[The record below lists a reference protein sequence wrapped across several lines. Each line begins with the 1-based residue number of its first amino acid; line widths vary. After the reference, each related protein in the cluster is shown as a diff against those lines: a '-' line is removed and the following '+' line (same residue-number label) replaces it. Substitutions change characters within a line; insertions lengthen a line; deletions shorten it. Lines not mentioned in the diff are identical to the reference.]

1 MASLD
6 RVFLAKRYIKS
17 DNINGNG
24 RIQRQS
30 WYEHYNVRSLT
41 TIMNMP
47 DRRIQPKLALVMA
60 LLTTITSLL
69 ATSCTDPK
77 TTGGTGGTTPTTSTA
92 PSNSNNQGLKIGSL
106 LSSTGDASA
115 IAQPLPIAI
124 KMAVDTVNSCGG
136 INGTPVTLV
145 SEDDQS
151 DPSAGAA
158 AMTKL
163 SEVDKVAGVVGAWGS
178 GVSTAAADVAA
189 KNKVMI
195 VSPGSTSPV
204 FTERAKAGKYQGYWA
219 RTAPPDTYQAKAMA
233 QLAIKRGI
241 KKVATIAINNDYG
254 VGFEQ
259 QFVTEFKKLG
269 GTVVNEAKPTRYDAK
284 ATTFD
289 SEVRA
294 AFEGKPQA
302 LAAIV
307 YPDTG
312 SLILKAAYEQGLS
325 KGVTIM
331 LPDGAYSP
339 QFPNQVGKTAEGK
352 FIIDGAIGTVP
363 GAHGKALEDFNK
375 KWLATG
381 KPLTS
386 YLQHSWDATALLML
400 AAQAA
405 KTNTGEGIASKIRE
419 VANGPGEE
427 VSDLCQAITLLKA
440 GKKIN
445 YQGASGNVDIDA
457 QGDVLGTYDI
467 WQVQPD
473 GSLKTIDQ
481 VNIAGAGAGTAP
493 KVDAKPATGKP
504 ADKPK
509 ADEKPPATPKPAT
522 PGKQG

>member
-1 MASLD
+1 MTML
-6 RVFLAKRYIKS
+6 
-17 DNINGNG
+17 
-24 RIQRQS
+24 
-30 WYEHYNVRSLT
+30 
-41 TIMNMP
+41 
-47 DRRIQPKLALVMA
+47 DRRIQPKLAVVMA

-69 ATSCTDPK
+69 ATSCTDPNA
-77 TTGGTGGTTPTTSTA
+77 TTGGTGGANPTASTA
-92 PSNSNNQGLKIGSL
+92 PSTGGDSQGLKIGSL
-106 LSSTGDASA
+106 LSSTGDLAS
-115 IAQPLPIAI
+115 IAQPLPIAV
-124 KMAVDTVNSCGG
+124 KMAIDTVNSCGG
-136 INGTPVTLV
+136 INGSPVTLV

-163 SEVDKVAGVVGAWGS
+163 TEVDKVAGVVGAFGS
-178 GVSTAAADVAA
+178 GISTAASSVAA

-195 VSPGSTSPV
+195 ISPGSTSPV
-204 FTERAKAGKYQGYWA
+204 FTDRAKKGEYQGYWA
-219 RTAPPDTYQAKAMA
+219 RTAPPDTYQAQAMA
-233 QLAIKRGI
+233 QLARKKGFT
-241 KKVATIAINNDYG
+241 KVATIAINNDYG
-254 VGFEQ
+254 VGFEKE
-259 QFVTEFKKLG
+259 FVAAFKKLG
-269 GTVVNEAKPTRYDAK
+269 GTVTNEAKPTRYDAK
-284 ATTFD
+284 GTTFS
-289 SEVRA
+289 SEVKA
-294 AFEGKPQA
+294 AFDGKPQA
-302 LAAIV
+302 IAALV

-312 SLILKAAYEQGLS
+312 SILLKDAYEQGLS

-339 QFPNQVGKTAEGK
+339 KFPDQVGKTADGK

-363 GAHGKALEDFNK
+363 GAHGKALEDFNQ

-381 KPLTS
+381 KPLTA
-386 YLQHSWDATALLML
+386 YLQHSWDATALIML
-400 AAQAA
+400 AAQAS
-405 KTNTGEGIASKIRE
+405 KTNTGEGIASKLRE
-419 VANGPGEE
+419 IAGGTGEE

-457 QGDVLGTYDI
+457 QGDVVGTYDI

-509 ADEKPPATPKPAT
+509 ADAKPPATPKPAT

>member
-1 MASLD
+1 LVSL
-6 RVFLAKRYIKS
+6 FY
-17 DNINGNG
+17 
-24 RIQRQS
+24 
-30 WYEHYNVRSLT
+30 VRSLT
-41 TIMNMP
+41 TMMNIP

-69 ATSCTDPK
+69 TTSCTDPK
-77 TTGGTGGTTPTTSTA
+77 TPSTGGTSGTPTTGSTA
-92 PSNSNNQGLKIGSL
+92 QGLKIGTL
-106 LSSTGDASA
+106 LSSTGDLAS
-115 IAQPLPIAI
+115 IAQPLPTSV
-124 KMAVDTVNSCGG
+124 KMAVDTVNGCGG
-136 INGTPVTLV
+136 INGAPVTLI

-163 SEVDKVAGVVGAWGS
+163 SEVDKVAGVVGAFGS
-178 GVSTAAADVAA
+178 GISTAAASVAA
-189 KNKVMI
+189 QKKVMI

-204 FTERAKAGKYQGYWA
+204 FTDRAKKGEYQGYWA
-219 RTAPPDTYQAKAMA
+219 RTAPPDTYQAQAMA
-233 QLAIKRGI
+233 QLAFKKGF

-259 QFVTEFKKLG
+259 QFVASFKKLG
-269 GTVVNEAKPTRYDAK
+269 GTITNEAKPTRYDAK
-284 ATTFD
+284 GTTFD
-289 SEVRA
+289 SEVKA

-302 LAAIV
+302 VAALV

-312 SLILKAAYEQGLS
+312 SILLKAAYEQGLS
-325 KGVTIM
+325 KGITIM

-339 QFPNQVGKTAEGK
+339 KFPEQVGKSADGK

-375 KWLATG
+375 KWTATG
-381 KPLTS
+381 KPLTA
-386 YLQHSWDATALLML
+386 YLQHSWDAAALIML

-405 KTNTGEGIASKIRE
+405 KTNTGEGIAKNIRE
-419 VANGPGEE
+419 VAGGSGEE

-457 QGDVLGTYDI
+457 QGDVIGTYDI

-473 GSLKTIDQ
+473 GSLKTIDR
-481 VNIAGAGAGTAP
+481 VNIAGAGAGAAP
-493 KVDAKPATGKP
+493 KADAKPEAKP
-504 ADKPK
+504 
-509 ADEKPPATPKPAT
+509 
-522 PGKQG
+522 